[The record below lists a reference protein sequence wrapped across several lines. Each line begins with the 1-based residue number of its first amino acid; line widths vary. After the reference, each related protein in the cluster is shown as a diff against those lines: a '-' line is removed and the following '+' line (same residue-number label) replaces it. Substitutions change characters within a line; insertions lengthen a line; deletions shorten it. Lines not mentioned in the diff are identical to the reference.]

1 MKIFKI
7 RKKKIG
13 INMPTYFIADI
24 GANHDGSLTRAKK
37 LIRLAKLAG
46 ADAAKFQHF
55 SAKSIVSDLGFKKL
69 KLKSHQSKWKKSVY
83 SVYQAASIDKK
94 WTKIL
99 KKYCDKIDIEFM
111 TSPYS
116 MKIVDEINPYVN
128 AIKIGSGDITWIDI
142 IKKIASKKKLGIIAS
157 GAANLQE
164 VEQAVKEYLKIN
176 KSLVLMQCNTNYT
189 GDLKNINYVNL
200 KVLNE
205 YKKKFPNILLGL
217 SDHTFGHTSVLG
229 AVMLGARVI
238 EKHFTDDNKRS
249 GPDHFFAMNPKTWK
263 EMVLATRDLESAM
276 GDGVKKIEKN
286 ELNTVVVQRR
296 SIRVNQYLKKG
307 TVIKE
312 SMLDYLRPCPYG
324 SLKPSEKRKI
334 VNKKLKKDIKY
345 QEIIRL
351 NDVYKS

>member
-1 MKIFKI
+1 MKFFKI

-13 INMPTYFIADI
+13 KNMPTYFIADI

-55 SAKSIVSDLGFKKL
+55 SAKTIVSDVGFKKL
-69 KLKSHQSKWKKSVY
+69 KKLKSHQSKWKKSVF
-83 SVYQAASIDKK
+83 SVYEAASINKK

-142 IKKIASKKKLGIIAS
+142 IKKIASKNKLGIIAT
-157 GAANLQE
+157 GASNFEE
-164 VEQAVKEYLKIN
+164 VKTAVKEYLKIN

-189 GDLKNINYVNL
+189 GDLKNIKYSNL
-200 KVLNE
+200 NVLNRF
-205 YKKKFPNILLGL
+205 KKEFPKVVLGL
-217 SDHTFGHTSVLG
+217 SDHTFGHVTVLG

-238 EKHFTDDNKRS
+238 EKHFTDNNKRK

-263 EMVLATRDLESAM
+263 EMLSATRDLESAM
-276 GDGVKKIEKN
+276 GDGVKRVEKN
-286 ELNTVVVQRR
+286 ELNSIVVQRR
-296 SIRVNQYLKKG
+296 SIRANQTLNKG
-307 TVIKE
+307 TILKE
-312 SMLDYLRPCPYG
+312 NMFDYLRPCPRG
-324 SLKPSEKRKI
+324 ALRPCDKKKMI
-334 VNKKLKKDIKY
+334 NKKLKKDIKY
-345 QEIIRL
+345 HEIIKFS
-351 NDVYKS
+351 DTF